1 MEYSRE
7 YQVLLEACKQEGC
20 ALCRLAHESTYRY
33 LDAWKYELFTDV
45 DLQKE
50 LRRSLGF
57 CHTHTWQLAQMGAA
71 LPLAQNYRSIL
82 SDSMSELQAAEAA
95 ASENRFR
102 RFFETKQEPQRLPC
116 PACRLQEAEEVHLVH
131 TLRHAILDEA
141 FYTTFANSSGLCL
154 HHLRIAI
161 ELKMSDTPGN
171 WLSQLRKGQI
181 ECLQHLD
188 AQLAEMIRKH
198 DYRFRDEEK
207 GPEMLSWIQTA
218 GLVAGEKEEVK
229 QKLNS

>member
-1 MEYSRE
+1 M
-7 YQVLLEACKQEGC
+7 
-20 ALCRLAHESTYRY
+20 LCRLSYESTYRY

-82 SDSMSELQAAEAA
+82 SDTMSQLQAAEDAV
-95 ASENRFR
+95 SGSRFR
-102 RFFETKQEPQRLPC
+102 RFFDTKQEVQRPQCL
-116 PACRLQEAEEVHLVH
+116 ACRQQEAEEVHLVH
-131 TLRHAILDEA
+131 TLRHAILDAA
-141 FYTTFANSSGLCL
+141 FYTTFTNSDGLCL
-154 HHLRIAI
+154 HHLQLAS
-161 ELKMSDTPGN
+161 ELKMNDTPGN

-181 ECLQHLD
+181 TCLQRLD

-198 DYRFRDEEK
+198 DYRFKEEEK
-207 GPEMLSWIQTA
+207 GPEMASWLQAA
-218 GLVAGEKEEVK
+218 GLVASEKNDIA
-229 QKLNS
+229 QKLKQ